1 MKLSKQI
8 TVSTQNILLFIIICL
23 LFFITRN
30 IINNSITKSSKIN
43 NQEFYIEDTLNVNKI
58 ILSNRNLDTIVFQRD
73 KDYQTWYLNNN
84 IQVSPSSMN
93 LMLKTLKE
101 MRVKSPISR
110 AALKNVIKRMS
121 TQNTKVQI
129 YYKNKLSKTIFIG
142 GETQDQL
149 GTYMML
155 ESAIEPYVIHIP
167 GFNGY
172 LSSRFSCKELF
183 WRNRNVFDRRSGT
196 LDIIFHDNNC
206 LRELNNLNNIYCE
219 SFIYDN
225 NDFKSKDIL
234 QRKPFLKIYFENN
247 DKETKVFYGYR
258 KNPVKKEKYK
268 EHLYDRERFY
278 GIWDTLSTNNP
289 LMLIQYQQ
297 FERIVK
303 NNTCDSDSLFRPW
316 KYININ

>member
-1 MKLSKQI
+1 MKLSKKI
-8 TVSTQNILLFIIICL
+8 TISTQNILLFIIICL
-23 LFFITRN
+23 LFLITRN
-30 IINNSITKSSKIN
+30 IVTNSITKSSKIN
-43 NQEFYIEDTLNVNKI
+43 NQEFYIDDTLNINKI
-58 ILSNRNLDTIVFQRD
+58 ILSNRNLDTIVFNRN
-73 KDYQTWYLNNN
+73 KDYQTWYLNND

-93 LMLKTLKE
+93 LLLKTLKE
-101 MRVKSPISR
+101 MRIKSPISR
-110 AALKNVIKRMS
+110 AALKNVINRMS

-155 ESAIEPYVIHIP
+155 ENAIEPYVIHIP

-183 WRNRNVFDRRSGT
+183 WRNRNIFDRQSGT
-196 LDIIFHDNNC
+196 LNIISNNNNC
-206 LRELNNLNNIYCE
+206 LVELNNLKDIYCE

-225 NDFKSKDIL
+225 NDFKSSDIL
-234 QRKPFLKIYFENN
+234 QRKSFVKIYFKNK
-247 DKETKVFYGYR
+247 KETKVFYGFR

-278 GIWDTLSTNNP
+278 GLWDTLSTNNP

-297 FERIVK
+297 FEGIVE
-303 NNTCDSDSLFRPW
+303 NNICYSDSLFRPW